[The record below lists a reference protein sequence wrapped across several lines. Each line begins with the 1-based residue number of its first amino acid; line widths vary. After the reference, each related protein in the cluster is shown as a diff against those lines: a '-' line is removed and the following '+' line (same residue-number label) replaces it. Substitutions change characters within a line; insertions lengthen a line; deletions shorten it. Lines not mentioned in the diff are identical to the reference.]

1 MRGNALC
8 GALCD
13 AEEDEE
19 EVVMRAIVSDA
30 SRQFDAER
38 IVALQGVAHQASS
51 CGTPSSSIASHA
63 SGTSSA
69 NTAERNT
76 RFQTPQHDKAAC
88 GAPSS
93 NASSHA
99 QRRTLRT

>member
-13 AEEDEE
+13 AEEDEEE

-38 IVALQGVAHQASS
+38 IALQGVAHQASS

-69 NTAERNT
+69 NTAARNT
-76 RFQTPQHDKAAC
+76 RFQTPQHDKAA
-88 GAPSS
+88 
-93 NASSHA
+93 
-99 QRRTLRT
+99 